1 MLSKSLS
8 LGLCGWA
15 FAFVACGGSA
25 PPAEPP
31 AQEPSQAVAETTPP
45 AVTEPP
51 VATREPAASPSPE
64 AGAAESAASG
74 KTSAHADLKPTAGNK
89 ASGQLTF
96 VPEANDRVHVT
107 GTISGLPPKSKHGFH
122 VHAKGDCSSPDG
134 KSAGDHFDSNK
145 HQHGQVGK
153 GEHHSGDMDN
163 LETDDKGNVQVD
175 RYLEGVTIGG
185 GAPNDILGKAVILH
199 ATADDY
205 KTQPSGNSG
214 ARIGCGVIESN

>member
-8 LGLCGWA
+8 LGLCGCA
-15 FAFVACGGSA
+15 FVLVACGGST

-31 AQEPSQAVAETTPP
+31 AQESSTTVAETAPP
-45 AVTEPP
+45 ASEPA
-51 VATREPAASPSPE
+51 ATPEPAASPSPE
-64 AGAAESAASG
+64 AGAAESAP
-74 KTSAHADLKPTAGNK
+74 KSAHAELKPTAGNK
-89 ASGQLTF
+89 VSGNLTF
-96 VPEANDRVHVT
+96 VPEANNRVHVT
-107 GTISGLPPKSKHGFH
+107 GTISGLTPKSKHGFH

-134 KSAGDHFDSNK
+134 KSAGDHFDANQ

-175 RYLEGVTIGG
+175 RYLEGVTLGG

>member
-8 LGLCGWA
+8 LGLCGC
-15 FAFVACGGSA
+15 AFVVAACGGST

-31 AQEPSQAVAETTPP
+31 PQ
-45 AVTEPP
+45 EPP
-51 VATREPAASPSPE
+51 VAAAETAPAAPVEAPAPAPEPAASPSSE
-64 AGAAESAASG
+64 AAPAEGAASG
-74 KTSAHADLKPTAGNK
+74 AKSAHAELKPTAGNK
-89 ASGQLTF
+89 ASGQLKF
-96 VPEANDRVHVT
+96 VAEANDRVHVT

-175 RYLEGVTIGG
+175 RFLVGVTIGS
-185 GAPNDILGKAVILH
+185 GAPTDILGKAVILH

-214 ARIGCGVIESN
+214 ARIGCGVIEAN

>member
-8 LGLCGWA
+8 LGLCGC
-15 FAFVACGGSA
+15 AFVVAACGGST
-25 PPAEPP
+25 PPAAEPAVAAAEPAAPAPSEPP
-31 AQEPSQAVAETTPP
+31 AAPE
-45 AVTEPP
+45 
-51 VATREPAASPSPE
+51 EPAASPSPE
-64 AGAAESAASG
+64 AAAAEGTAAG
-74 KTSAHADLKPTAGNK
+74 KKSAHADLKPTAGNK

-96 VPEANDRVHVT
+96 TPEGDNRVHVT

-175 RYLEGVTIGG
+175 RVLEGVTLGG
-185 GAPNDILGKAVILH
+185 GAPTDILGKAVILH

-214 ARIGCGVIESN
+214 ARIGCGVIEAN